1 MPIEHLPEP
10 WQPPVRRFRDW
21 LATDHGIM
29 LVLVTVFLCRSVSYL
44 GDHKGLIQH
53 VFELQSRWLSP
64 AIWVV
69 GTVALLVALVSRGT
83 RWDNFALSLATA
95 ILMLW
100 GVLYLW
106 SPVEDVN
113 MPGWWPTWLGWLEC
127 LLEHLVPFLS
137 RGIVYIALGGMTI
150 YTVWRGRSETV
161 YVREV
166 PADAR
171 P

>member
-1 MPIEHLPEP
+1 MPIEHLPET

-21 LATDHGIM
+21 VATDHGIM
-29 LVLVTVFLCRSVSYL
+29 LILVTVFLCRSMSYL

-64 AIWVV
+64 TIWVA
-69 GTVALLVALVSRGT
+69 GTIVLAAALIARGSRF
-83 RWDNFALSLATA
+83 DNFALSFAVA
-95 ILMLW
+95 ILVLW

-106 SPVEDVN
+106 SPPEDVL
-113 MPGWWPTWLGWLEC
+113 MPGWWPTWLGWLER
-127 LLEHLVPFLS
+127 LLEHLIPFLS
-137 RGIVYIALGGMTI
+137 RGIVYIALGVFPV

-161 YVREV
+161 YVKEV